1 MKMFIPLSLLLVV
14 ASNLNAQQKNFIDQ
28 PYIEVKGSS
37 DTLITPDRIYID
49 ILIAEEDTKGRK
61 NVEDQERKMISEFEK
76 LNIDIE
82 KQLFVADAS
91 SDFKSYFLSGQK
103 VLKSKT
109 YQLLVYEASTLGN
122 VMNTLQDIGI
132 SNVNLNRTEHSK
144 IDTLKTMMKSKA
156 VSNAKDNAEAMSAG
170 INQKI
175 GKAIYVSESN
185 SFSYAYKKTNR
196 SYQIKASSSMEEE
209 KTAPDLSFNQ
219 LEIGSNVIVR
229 FILE

>member
-1 MKMFIPLSLLLVV
+1 MKLFLSLSLFMISLF
-14 ASNLNAQQKNFIDQ
+14 SLFAQQKNFIDQ

-61 NVEDQERKMISEFEK
+61 NVEDQERKMISEFKK
-76 LNIDIE
+76 LDIDIE
-82 KQLFVADAS
+82 EQLFVADAS

-170 INQKI
+170 INQEI
-175 GKAIYVSESN
+175 GKAIYISENN
-185 SFSYAYKKTNR
+185 SFSNAYKKTNR

-209 KTAPDLSFNQ
+209 KTTPDLSFNQ